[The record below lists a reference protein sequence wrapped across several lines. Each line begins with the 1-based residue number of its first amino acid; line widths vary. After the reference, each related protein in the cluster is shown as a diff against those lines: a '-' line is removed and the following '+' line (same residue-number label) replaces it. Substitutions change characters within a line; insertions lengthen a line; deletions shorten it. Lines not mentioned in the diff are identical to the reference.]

1 MGHVDKTDKLDAD
14 ELAHLLH
21 NGTLPTVW
29 IPNSELRDERELPRT
44 HIALSKI
51 RTGMKNRIHATL
63 AKHAIDL
70 DEASD
75 SFSGKGLVHL
85 KQTLARLPAE
95 TKRCVEQEL
104 ELLDE
109 IQKHIDKLE
118 ERIKQQTKQTHN
130 MKLLKSLPGVGDILA
145 ILIERE
151 IGSIDRLFNGEHFA
165 SYAGVV
171 PKVKSS
177 GGKTYHGHLEQEANQ
192 YLKWAFIEA
201 ASVASRFHNSTA
213 WRYKHV
219 VQLYEC
225 VWRRKGHGIAIG
237 AVARHLAES
246 AYWMLMKGQTYH
258 EPSQLKKGLP
268 KQG

>member
-1 MGHVDKTDKLDAD
+1 M
-14 ELAHLLH
+14 
-21 NGTLPTVW
+21 
-29 IPNSELRDERELPRT
+29 
-44 HIALSKI
+44 ALSKI
-51 RTGMKNRIHATL
+51 RTGIKNRIHATL
-63 AKHAIDL
+63 AKYAIDL

-95 TKRCVEQEL
+95 TRRCVEQEL

-109 IQKHIDKLE
+109 VQKHIEQFE
-118 ERIKQQTKQTHN
+118 ERIRQQTKQTPN
-130 MKLLKSLPGVGDILA
+130 MQLLKSLPGVGDILA

-151 IGSIDRLFNGEHFA
+151 VGSVDRFPSGEHFA

-177 GGKTYHGHLEQEANQ
+177 GGKTYHGHLRQEANQ

-201 ASVASRFHNSTA
+201 ASVVSRFHNSPA
-213 WRYKHV
+213 WRNKHV
-219 VQLYEC
+219 VQLYERIR
-225 VWRRKGHGIAIG
+225 RRKGHGIAIG

-246 AYWMLMKGQTYH
+246 AYWMLKKGQTYH